1 METDTWQCST
11 CHRTVA
17 RRLKTCP
24 RCAAAA
30 TSGTPSSSP
39 GAAPVRLASLQH
51 VVGLRA
57 IHIGDT
63 VSVTAE
69 RLCEQSAGPETASTD
84 SASSSTWAQTITAAR
99 EEAEAELRREIARL
113 GANFGLGLEFET
125 TSLATPLGLRVAVT
139 AHATP
144 CQLERDK
151 EDGATTTFS
160 SAPQWSFGVGVGFM
174 DIQ

>member
-1 METDTWQCST
+1 METDTWQCSR

-30 TSGTPSSSP
+30 TSGTPTSSP
-39 GAAPVRLASLQH
+39 GGAPVRLTSLQH
-51 VVGLRA
+51 VVGLRV

-63 VSVTAE
+63 VSVTSE
-69 RLCEQSAGPETASTD
+69 RLCEQSAAPETGATESV
-84 SASSSTWAQTITAAR
+84 SSSTWAQTITAAR
-99 EEAEAELRREIARL
+99 EEVKAELRREIARR
-113 GANFGLGLEFET
+113 GANFGLGLDFET
-125 TSLATPLGLRVAVT
+125 TPVVTPLGVRVAVT

-160 SAPQWSFGVGVGFM
+160 SAPQWSFGVGVGFV
-174 DIQ
+174 DIE